1 MDKFAQSK
9 RQTGR
14 GILNELR
21 EKINMPGAYLEGFF
35 KPELDRVM
43 TSLKILD
50 DKIRSI
56 LTGQK
61 IGGADILSD
70 GKSAKDLLKTARTNF
85 NRREYIAGVADLGQF
100 HKKMFDIS
108 TDINK
113 FFVDV
118 NKIHHKFL
126 FEGLDDKYKDQLED
140 FRKHMDTVQKKAD
153 AESRYLVKEAGIM
166 DFFVNIGTKRG
177 RGLAAWEKKYPKQ
190 TKDLREGGAR
200 LLEESQKLLDN
211 TIVNLK
217 QMASARATRRPDE
230 YMDIANKIKA
240 DFDKYDN
247 GDKGFRAYYNGA
259 ILPWLKIKD
268 EIDSRD
274 EKKQSLLP
282 TGDPNIGKIE
292 MGYDAPSQGPSTS
305 GATPSGELPMG
316 GGFATVDTTGNVGIS
331 QTPAR
336 LPSSLSPQ
344 PVGNIPPLGSG
355 PIGGPNYAFQGP
367 GPSPFSTAPTVPAV
381 EETAPDTERNK
392 TMVGLGAHKR
402 FYQSLEALSKEDP
415 LILAK
420 YISKYASSIQGTDPE
435 TAIELFTIVRKI
447 KG

>member
-21 EKINMPGAYLEGFF
+21 ERVNMPGAYLEGFF

-50 DKIRSI
+50 DKIRSV

-61 IGGADILSD
+61 IGGADVPSD
-70 GKSAKDLLKTARTNF
+70 GKSAKDILKTARTNF
-85 NRREYIAGVADLGQF
+85 NRREYMAGVADLGLF

-126 FEGLDDKYKDQLED
+126 FEGLDDKYKGHLED
-140 FRKHMDTVQKKAD
+140 FRKHMDTAQKKAD
-153 AESRYLVKEAGIM
+153 AESRYFIKEAGIM

-190 TKDLREGGAR
+190 TKDLRDGGAR
-200 LLEESQKLLDN
+200 LLDESQKLLDN
-211 TIVNLK
+211 TIVSLK
-217 QMASARATRRPDE
+217 QMATARATRRPDE

-240 DFDKYDN
+240 DFDKFDN
-247 GDKGFRAYYNGA
+247 GDKGFRAYYNTA
-259 ILPWLKIKD
+259 IMPWLKIKD
-268 EIDSRD
+268 EIDAQG
-274 EKKQSLLP
+274 KQSILP
-282 TGDPNIGKIE
+282 TG
-292 MGYDAPSQGPSTS
+292 
-305 GATPSGELPMG
+305 
-316 GGFATVDTTGNVGIS
+316 TVDPATGKVELGTEPLDGV
-331 QTPAR
+331 TPIAPGAVSPTAPTV
-336 LPSSLSPQ
+336 PSIAVPGPLSPQ
-344 PVGNIPPLGSG
+344 PVGAVPPLGSG
-355 PIGGPNYAFQGP
+355 PA
-367 GPSPFSTAPTVPAV
+367 SPV
-381 EETAPDTERNK
+381 EEQAPDTERNPPVVK
-392 TMVGLGAHKR
+392 AHQK
-402 FYQSLEALSKEDP
+402 FYDSLESLSKEDP
-415 LILAK
+415 RILAG
-420 YISKYASSIQGTDPE
+420 YIAKYASSIQGTDPE
-435 TAIELFTIVRKI
+435 TALELFTIVRKI